1 MKNPILRWIAPL
13 ALLPVLS
20 HAQGSVT
27 LYGIA
32 DMSID
37 SMKSGTSKISR
48 VSSGGTQQTRWGL
61 RGVED
66 LGGGLKAEFN
76 LESRFTMDDG
86 VLFQGL
92 AFGGRSV
99 VGLSGGWGS
108 VMLGR
113 EYVPLWDVKI
123 RSNPYTVMFWAPSQN
138 IIGGESR
145 TNNAIS
151 YRSPNWSGLE
161 FSAMYG
167 VGDENPLNR
176 EAGRQMN
183 AALQYSA
190 GKLWVGGGFTN
201 VQRKTALVN
210 DVMESMVGARYS
222 LGQVSLFASY
232 WRLKTDNVVAV
243 DEVSDAWTIGASA
256 QVTPN
261 GTVRATYTRRDGKT
275 PANDDAT
282 QFMVGYEHGL
292 SKRTALYANYA
303 RMTNKGNL
311 NLRLG
316 GFANTGAAGN
326 FSDPR
331 GLQLGIRHTF

>member
-1 MKNPILRWIAPL
+1 MKTPILRWIAPL
-13 ALLPVLS
+13 ALLPVLA
-20 HAQGSVT
+20 HAQSNVT

-37 SMKSGTSKISR
+37 SMRSGTSKVSR
-48 VSSGGTQQTRWGL
+48 VSSGGNQQSRWGV

-86 VLFQGL
+86 MLFQGL

-113 EYVPLWDVKI
+113 EYVPLWDIKI
-123 RSNPYTVMFWAPSQN
+123 RSNPYTVTFWSPTQN
-138 IIGGESR
+138 IISGESR
-145 TNNAIS
+145 ADNAIS
-151 YRSPNWSGLE
+151 YRSPNWGGLE
-161 FSAMYG
+161 FSTMYG
-167 VGDENPLNR
+167 VGDENPLNPA
-176 EAGRQMN
+176 AGRQLN

-190 GKLWVGGGFTN
+190 GNLWIGGGITN

-210 DVMESMVGARYS
+210 DVMESMIGARYRW
-222 LGQVSLFASY
+222 GQVSLFASY
-232 WRLKTDNVVAV
+232 WRLKTDNVVAA

-275 PANDDAT
+275 PANNDAT
-282 QFMVGYEHGL
+282 HFMVGYEHTL